1 MRILIKKAS
10 SFLLVNFII
19 FVVSYCVYYSYNKIK
34 YDELDEYIKVNLYKV
49 FDNLEAISSFYAN
62 APFISVERG
71 LHNIEKVGIY
81 VPQDGEIKS
90 LSTGI
95 DVISEKLKN
104 FIGDD
109 FWSLGVIDN
118 NNKNTIYFSPMRVP
132 HIQILL
138 KSDYDFFN
146 HILVS
151 ENLPSTYELSLKN
164 GLFKQTEPYN
174 ESFNEQSIRS
184 IYYPIYI
191 KRDLKA
197 LLLLDIKSSIYQ
209 TWAEKFNQNQFTVL
223 KINENNN
230 RENLR
235 KISLPYT
242 INCELYLY
250 IDKVLLFKYSF
261 IFSFLVTL
269 ALNYAGKSINYLVD
283 FYGKDTMT
291 ECIRRDII
299 EPKLRNKILNNQAIM
314 MVDIDFFK
322 KINDEYGHGFGDEVI
337 KITASI
343 LKKSIRKSDTCI
355 RWGGEEF
362 MIILNV
368 KNIDLD
374 FLINKAEQLRL
385 KIEEQTLLH
394 INFTVSIG
402 VALGKQQGF
411 TEVLKN
417 ADMALYN
424 AKNNGRNQV
433 AYL

>member
-1 MRILIKKAS
+1 MMIVIKKIA
-10 SFLLVNFII
+10 SFLFVNLIVFI
-19 FVVSYCVYYSYNKIK
+19 VSYCLYYSYNKIK
-34 YDELDEYIKVNLYKV
+34 YDELDEYIQVNLYKV
-49 FDNLEAISSFYAN
+49 FDNLEMISSFYAN
-62 APFISVERG
+62 APFVSIDKG

-81 VPQDGEIKS
+81 APQDGEIKS
-90 LSTGI
+90 LSRGI
-95 DVISEKLKN
+95 SIISEKLKD

-109 FWSLGVIDN
+109 FWSLGVIDT

-132 HIQILL
+132 HIQIFL
-138 KSDYDFFN
+138 KSDFDFFN
-146 HILVS
+146 HVLTS
-151 ENLPSTYELSLKN
+151 ENLPSTYELSLEN
-164 GLFKQTEPYN
+164 GLFRQTEPYK
-174 ESFNEQSIRS
+174 ESFNEQSVRS

-197 LLLLDIKSSIYQ
+197 LLLLDVKSTLYQ
-209 TWAEKFNQNQFTVL
+209 SWTEKFNRDQFTVL
-223 KINENNN
+223 NIDESNDSGLIK
-230 RENLR
+230 

-242 INCELYLY
+242 INCDLYLY
-250 IDKVLLFKYSF
+250 MDKSLLLKYSF
-261 IFSFLVTL
+261 FFSFLITL
-269 ALNYAGKSINYLVD
+269 VLHYAGRSLHYLVN

-299 EPKLRNKILNNQAIM
+299 EPKLRKKIFYNQAII

-337 KITASI
+337 KTTASL
-343 LKKSIRKSDTCI
+343 LKRNIRKSDTCI

-362 MIILNV
+362 MIILNG

-374 FLINKAEQLRL
+374 FLVNKAEQLRF

-394 INFTVSIG
+394 VDFTVSVGI
-402 VALGKQQGF
+402 ALGKKQKF
-411 TEVLKN
+411 TEVLKR
-417 ADMALYN
+417 ADMALYH